1 MGDTPEY
8 VISPETH
15 FADAAAAASAR
26 VQTLDQAIL
35 AADCPK
41 CCDNLKHFPLF
52 HVSRIAALLPLQIVS
67 VVSSGTRFISL
78 PLQDLCEVYPSTA
91 SPEGGAN

>member
-1 MGDTPEY
+1 MGDTPKY

-35 AADCPK
+35 AADCPR
-41 CCDNLKHFPLF
+41 CWDNLKHFFPFPRVANCRVAVLADRF
-52 HVSRIAALLPLQIVS
+52 RRILGHALLQVAPAGPLR
-67 VVSSGTRFISL
+67 GL
-78 PLQDLCEVYPSTA
+78 PEYSFA
-91 SPEGGAN
+91 